1 MLDAD
6 LLKHPVIRDCI
17 DALVDGG
24 GGLVVYGQG
33 LGGRETLV
41 ASAVGIAAAS
51 GETLTIVDAE
61 LLREPT
67 ARLATQLGLAELNF
81 LSPAQAASW
90 PTGFDRDGVLAIHGD
105 VLRNQDLVEPL
116 RAAARDASLHGHLVV
131 ARHPYGSDS
140 LDACTTQFREI
151 AAADFMPEYAAADS
165 DSPDTPGLIARR
177 VQSPSWQAQQIHEP
191 EWIPR
196 DTDRQA
202 ETLAQE
208 WGAQWAAAGEPLTPT
223 ATPAESGDPS
233 EEALDRVRSRWRQ
246 LRRTQPEAPESGPG
260 SAEPDSGPVF
270 WVTRDSTTGRPDIGA
285 DLLETKRQFLA
296 DFRGED
302 SERRR
307 RAMELVFPQHPAD
320 AAEEERI
327 SYEELRTALED
338 PGTLQ
343 ALQSKADE
351 IQAAT
356 EQRLTQAAEAIART
370 AAAAR
375 APHASRPSGHTA
387 EHPSIQQPP
396 PSAAPPQ
403 QGPRP

>member
-17 DALVDGG
+17 DALVDGR

-51 GETLTIVDAE
+51 GKTLTIVDAE

-90 PTGFDRDGVLAIHGD
+90 PTGFDRDGVLAVHGD

-151 AAADFMPEYAAADS
+151 AAADFMPGHAAADS
-165 DSPDTPGLIARR
+165 GSPDTPGPIARR
-177 VQSPSWQAQQIHEP
+177 VQSLSWQAQWIHESD
-191 EWIPR
+191 WIPR

-223 ATPAESGDPS
+223 AIPAESGGPS
-233 EEALDRVRSRWRQ
+233 EEALDRVPSRGRQ
-246 LRRTQPEAPESGPG
+246 LRRTQPEAPDSGPG
-260 SAEPDSGPVF
+260 PAEPDSGPVF
-270 WVTRDSTTGRPDIGA
+270 WANRDSTTGRPDIGA
-285 DLLETKRQFLA
+285 DLETKRQFLA

-302 SERRR
+302 PERRR
-307 RAMELVFPQHPAD
+307 RAMELVFPQHPTD

-343 ALQSKADE
+343 ALQAKADE
-351 IQAAT
+351 LQAAT
-356 EQRLTQAAEAIART
+356 EQRLRQAAEALAHL

-387 EHPSIQQPP
+387 EHPSNQQPP